1 MSFIKLFEEFVHK
14 KEVDARNKTYDE
26 TLDEV
31 PTLVVVGNENEI
43 QPQKSQPTPPK
54 PLYTTL
60 SAKQTPAK
68 SLGKVVISKG
78 LKGVGIIKPI
88 SKPNLTGINYNV
100 AVVAAKR
107 PQLTIVATNPA
118 NKGSTTTNSNKNNEA
133 ISSSS
138 LSTESS
144 AESNKIEHSYTRDAA
159 RPATELTNTLNAART
174 ILVRRPP
181 PCLSYHVHPLEE
193 QDLSDI
199 NQAPV
204 PSYNEILAKESSN
217 ECARIAKYVKN
228 AHSDDDDWE
237 TKINQI
243 GWSNMQKSLFVKVV
257 QILDHDQLGR
267 LSNMGRPNE
276 PMQRRVV
283 VDKSAARM
291 RKALASISWD
301 TRLTQWL
308 HSLLMEALPSTYM
321 ASYLDILQT
330 LKSKLPT
337 LIDKVLFG
345 RPMNVSQ
352 ELLAPVM
359 KKKWEPHIATKSR
372 KLAHNAVI
380 VALPSMP
387 TSGPVPNRLQKW
399 YQHLA
404 TITQIVQVTLPMTSG
419 HISRQ
424 SLEQV
429 AEQIVSLTRVKIQEL
444 RNENPA
450 RSIILIG
457 FNAGASLA
465 LQVAMSENV
474 ACVVCMGFAYNTYN
488 GVRGAP
494 DDRILDIK
502 IPILFVIGQ
511 NSARTSSEEIES
523 LREKMQSESSLV
535 VVGSADDVLRVP
547 KSRRK
552 IENVTQSM
560 VDTMVADEVY
570 DFIKKI
576 LTNPPGP
583 RTPVNLNV
591 TSYAKQ
597 QKASVG
603 DKQTVQQRKRKHEG
617 NGGDHEV
624 VCPKVKYV
632 GQIGRPRTRPLP
644 NINNNNQSQHSPS
657 SNKIQQVSN
666 VSNRQPII
674 LGKSQMKPQ
683 QKSSL
688 TNDDLNMAIQSIMA
702 DSSNEA
708 DAGLL
713 LNPSSTTGADTA
725 HKKLINNFELVPQT
739 TKGTP
744 IKATLL
750 NAQPKQLIIGGTAT
764 PTVGTKIKMIPSNQ
778 IVQLKSA
785 PRQTPSKIYT
795 IKTSAMLGQKQT
807 ESGGSSTRIGSIV
820 ATPPN
825 NSSNTGQHI
834 FTLKTPSGQT
844 TQFATAVGGQTKY
857 TVVKNVTGGTTLHL
871 NAPAKQVIP
880 VGPAT
885 NTSTNSS
892 TTTTSNVDISNIIDM
907 PILFADSEGNISEEV
922 SNSTSASVGLGN
934 ETTTKSVSSSGVGQL
949 IISQKIIKEANATP
963 STSASPATSTPFVL
977 NKPGTI
983 IQPQL
988 NSKANNVVFINRNT
1002 MKPCT
1007 SILSRQIPKY
1017 TKVVVNPK
1025 TSVATLVPR
1034 PGAQISPITSSSGV
1048 QQISLKTLSAVTTAG
1063 TSSSTTPGRPIL
1075 NVSVP
1080 HIQIIKNGTGSVL
1093 STDKQQV
1100 RNIVV
1105 KPGGIKQLPAHLKT
1119 QLLNRN
1125 LTVRKLVSVVPV
1137 SKSTVT
1143 GNVTISSSPV
1153 VAQPV
1158 ATVKEATPSDIS
1170 EANNSPNLTS
1180 ASPTTTG
1187 IQTSPKIITLKP
1199 TIATNQNESA

>member
-43 QPQKSQPTPPK
+43 
-54 PLYTTL
+54 
-60 SAKQTPAK
+60 
-68 SLGKVVISKG
+68 
-78 LKGVGIIKPI
+78 
-88 SKPNLTGINYNV
+88 
-100 AVVAAKR
+100 
-107 PQLTIVATNPA
+107 
-118 NKGSTTTNSNKNNEA
+118 
-133 ISSSS
+133 SSS

-144 AESNKIEHSYTRDAA
+144 AESNKIEHSYTRDAT
-159 RPATELTNTLNAART
+159 RPAIETTNTLNAART

-181 PCLSYHVHPLEE
+181 PCLSYHIHPLEE

-603 DKQTVQQRKRKHEG
+603 DRQTVQQRKRKHEG

-644 NINNNNQSQHSPS
+644 NINNNNQSQNSPS
-657 SNKIQQVSN
+657 SNKIQQASN

-807 ESGGSSTRIGSIV
+807 ESGSSSTRIGSIV

-857 TVVKNVTGGTTLHL
+857 TVVKNVAGGTTLHL

-1034 PGAQISPITSSSGV
+1034 PGAQISPITSTSGV

-1080 HIQIIKNGTGSVL
+1080 HIQIIKNATGSVL

-1100 RNIVV
+1100 RNIMV

-1158 ATVKEATPSDIS
+1158 ATVKESTPSDVS
-1170 EANNSPNLTS
+1170 EANNPPNLPS
-1180 ASPTTTG
+1180 VSPTTTG
-1187 IQTSPKIITLKP
+1187 MQTSPKIITLKP

>member
-1 MSFIKLFEEFVHK
+1 M
-14 KEVDARNKTYDE
+14 
-26 TLDEV
+26 
-31 PTLVVVGNENEI
+31 ENEKNVSQIAKDSHQAATAVANVSPRITITKTTLLTPSQKI
-43 QPQKSQPTPPK
+43 QQQLQKSQSTPPK

-78 LKGVGIIKPI
+78 LKGMGIIKPI

-118 NKGSTTTNSNKNNEA
+118 TKGSTTTNTNKNNEA

-144 AESNKIEHSYTRDAA
+144 AESNKIEHSYTRDAG
-159 RPATELTNTLNAART
+159 RPTTELTNTLNAART

-181 PCLSYHVHPLEE
+181 PCLSYHLHPLEE

-199 NQAPV
+199 NQAPI

-330 LKSKLPT
+330 LKSKLPS

-597 QKASVG
+597 QKASMG
-603 DKQTVQQRKRKHEG
+603 DKQTVQQRKRKHEA
-617 NGGDHEV
+617 NGGDQEV
-624 VCPKVKYV
+624 VGPKVKYV
-632 GQIGRPRTRPLP
+632 GQKNKVYDKRKPPKPKKSKLPRDPFQVKRKVGRPRTRPLP
-644 NINNNNQSQHSPS
+644 NINNNNQSQHSAS

-666 VSNRQPII
+666 ISNRQPII

-683 QKSSL
+683 QKSNLS
-688 TNDDLNMAIQSIMA
+688 NDDLNMAIESIMA
-702 DSSNEA
+702 DSSNEG

-713 LNPSSTTGADTA
+713 LNHNSTNGADTT

-750 NAQPKQLIIGGTAT
+750 NAQPKQLIIGGTGTGT
-764 PTVGTKIKMIPSNQ
+764 PTVGTKIKMIPANQ
-778 IVQLKSA
+778 IVQLKSS
-785 PRQTPSKIYT
+785 PRQSPSKIYT
-795 IKTSAMLGQKQT
+795 IKTATMLGQKQM

-857 TVVKNVTGGTTLHL
+857 TVVKNVASGTTLHL

-885 NTSTNSS
+885 NTSTSSS

-922 SNSTSASVGLGN
+922 SNSTTGSAGLGN
-934 ETTTKSVSSSGVGQL
+934 ETTTRSVSSSGVGKL
-949 IISQKIIKEANATP
+949 IISQKIIKEANATSSTSVSP
-963 STSASPATSTPFVL
+963 STNTPFVL

-988 NSKANNVVFINRNT
+988 NHKASNVVFINRNT

-1034 PGAQISPITSSSGV
+1034 PGAQISPITGSSGV

-1063 TSSSTTPGRPIL
+1063 TSSSTTPSRPIL

-1105 KPGGIKQLPAHLKT
+1105 KPGGIKQLPAHLET
-1119 QLLNRN
+1119 QMLNRN

-1143 GNVTISSSPV
+1143 GNVTISSSPT

-1158 ATVKEATPSDIS
+1158 TTV
-1170 EANNSPNLTS
+1170 PNC
-1180 ASPTTTG
+1180 
-1187 IQTSPKIITLKP
+1187 
-1199 TIATNQNESA
+1199 